1 MGTSASSGSEGGSSP
16 SFKPRLCSRNV
27 ILLKCGF
34 AEFIFE
40 EEWNVCLTEMGKPVD
55 GENLAASNATIPL
68 EKNFFS
74 GRILCYERFLY
85 FGIGKI
91 GLTTTNESSYQTV
104 LHWIWGT
111 LKTRVQLKNQDRW
124 KKAGEK
130 GRQEKKECRWKKK
143 TGKTS
148 QELWMLSRSVYLIVN
163 HYSSMSWLKFRNL
176 SVIVNTNSLNH
187 SKSKSKSLS
196 L

>member
-68 EKNFFS
+68 KKNFWEDIMLWALSIFWHCQNWYNHH
-74 GRILCYERFLY
+74 LWEFLS
-85 FGIGKI
+85 
-91 GLTTTNESSYQTV
+91 NCSS
-104 LHWIWGT
+104 LDLGH
-111 LKTRVQLKNQDRW
+111 RDRW

-143 TGKTS
+143 SGKTS
-148 QELWMLSRSVYLIVN
+148 QELWMLSRSPYLIVN
-163 HYSSMSWLKFRNL
+163 HYSSMSWFKFRNL
-176 SVIVNTNSLNH
+176 SVIVNSVTRSLNRSQ
-187 SKSKSKSLS
+187 SKLLS
-196 L
+196 LQSL